1 MPKVSYNANQGL
13 IQQSGTGFD
22 LNGSKNSN
30 ILVRSATTAHDLSS
44 QSEDITVVYTGTMD
58 GVVTLPNATAANA
71 GMVIKLLHAV
81 DSSNTERK
89 VGVKNQSPQTTIS
102 GTITLVSTDATAQ
115 HDSEALLNNAECIL
129 RDANAVNRAGGGQ
142 GTSYTFTYLGLQ
154 KIHCKAI
161 GVVNGSQT
169 PNLAAGAS
177 SATGI

>member
-1 MPKVSYNANQGL
+1 MPKVSYNASQGL
-13 IQQSGTGFD
+13 IQQNGSGFD

-30 ILVRSATTAHDLSS
+30 VIVRSATTDHNLSS
-44 QSEDITVVYTGTMD
+44 VSEDTTVVYTGTMD
-58 GVVTLPNATAANA
+58 GVITLPNATASNT
-71 GMVIKLLHAV
+71 GMVIKLLHSV

-89 VGVKNQSPQTTIS
+89 VGVANGTPQTTIS
-102 GTITLVSTDATAQ
+102 GTITLISADASAL
-115 HDSEALLNNAECIL
+115 HDQEALLNNAECIL

-142 GTSYTFTYLGLQ
+142 GTSYTFTYLGAQ
-154 KIHCKAI
+154 KIHCKAL